1 METETETPVEPVLKG
16 QVAVVTGRAVGSA
29 GPSPNGSPPRAPTS
43 PSSPAPVTRWPQP
56 AAALKRGDVRALGLR
71 AGVRRGEDVDA
82 AFEDIRNRLGP
93 PTLLMN
99 NAGLFSAIGPVR
111 KVDPKAW

>member
-29 GPSPNGSPPRAPTS
+29 GRRRTARRRGRRRR

-71 AGVRRGEDVDA
+71 ADVRRSEDVDA

-93 PTLLMN
+93 PTLLVN